1 MWITEEVLDY
11 LDYIGMVQFF
21 KKLNLCQCIGI
32 VIAFERDD
40 FAYSRNKTSFIDNLS
55 DDTPITSTDD
65 VGEMI

>member
-11 LDYIGMVQFF
+11 LDYIGVVQFF
-21 KKLNLCQCIGI
+21 KKLNLCQRIKI
-32 VIAFERDD
+32 VVTFERDY
-40 FAYSRNKTSFIDNLS
+40 FTYSRNKTSFIDNLS